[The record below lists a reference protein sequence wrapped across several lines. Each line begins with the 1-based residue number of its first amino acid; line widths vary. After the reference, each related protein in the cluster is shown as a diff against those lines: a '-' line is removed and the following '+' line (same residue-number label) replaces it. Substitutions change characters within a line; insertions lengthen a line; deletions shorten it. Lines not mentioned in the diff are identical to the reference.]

1 MIPEYMDWRNRKM
14 RDILF
19 RGKRTDNGKWVRDS
33 ETYIRDGDGIWL
45 NDFSEEA
52 GNEVVRVERE
62 TLGQYTGFRDE
73 YGKEI
78 YEGDIV
84 RKTTKDGYPDNLVG
98 EIVFKDGL
106 FGIKRQS
113 YYGLSVS
120 ILVKSSEWVDGN
132 ASGTS
137 TYEYEVI
144 GNIYDDTE
152 FLKEYGKD
160 F

>member
-1 MIPEYMDWRNRKM
+1 M
-14 RDILF
+14 RVIKF
-19 RGKRTDNGKWVRDS
+19 RGKSLNTGNWVYGDLVQRGKRRFIEYEVNPITVGQFIGLFDKNGR
-33 ETYIRDGDGIWL
+33 
-45 NDFSEEA
+45 
-52 GNEVVRVERE
+52 
-62 TLGQYTGFRDE
+62 
-73 YGKEI
+73 EI

>member
-1 MIPEYMDWRNRKM
+1 MIPEYMDWRSRKM

-78 YEGDIV
+78 YEGDIIHYLDGQCPDKEENWNCLSAVIWDDEVACFYVVGV
-84 RKTTKDGYPDNLVG
+84 RSALTF
-98 EIVFKDGL
+98 EI
-106 FGIKRQS
+106 
-113 YYGLSVS
+113 LSDCV
-120 ILVKSSEWVDGN
+120 VV
-132 ASGTS
+132 
-137 TYEYEVI
+137 
-144 GNIYDDTE
+144 GNIHDNPKVWKKLE
-152 FLKEYGKD
+152 E
-160 F
+160 